1 MRFLSKLSQVM
12 EAHLRLAIAEKDGGG
27 GSAWNQNP
35 SGITRNWDWALNTMS
50 RTLPF
55 SLSLASS
62 VSKCELA
69 SLSSIVNYVVGRD
82 GQQLPH
88 VSHVSGDSF
97 SVPEVSSPRQVTIHW
112 MNHC

>member
-1 MRFLSKLSQVM
+1 M
-12 EAHLRLAIAEKDGGG
+12 EAHLRLAIAEKDRGG
-27 GSAWNQNP
+27 GSAWNQNL

>member
-1 MRFLSKLSQVM
+1 M

-27 GSAWNQNP
+27 GSAGNQNP
-35 SGITRNWDWALNTMS
+35 SGITRNRDGALNTTS

-55 SLSLASS
+55 SLSLVSS

-69 SLSSIVNYVVGRD
+69 SFSSTVNYAGGQD

-88 VSHVSGDSF
+88 VSHISGDRQFF
-97 SVPEVSSPRQVTIHW
+97 SSRSLFS
-112 MNHC
+112 